1 MSTKT
6 FRLGAVLSVT
16 TGTLLCEIGDVYA
29 ILNHMTGDNLFT
41 HQLPRAM
48 RECRP
53 FLLRQFP
60 SLPHASPEDVGPENW
75 ARWLHARIQEHGDSF
90 DVAPIPPQQH
100 DRIDPL
106 TELAGMVGPDRVAVV
121 VAPNKNSPAE
131 SAD

>member
-1 MSTKT
+1 VSKKT

-16 TGTLLCEIGDVYA
+16 TGTLLCDIGDVYA

-41 HQLPRAM
+41 HQLPRAA

-60 SLPHASPEDVGPENW
+60 HLPHASPEDVGPENW
-75 ARWLHARIQEHGDSF
+75 APWLHARIEEHGDSF
-90 DVAPIPPQQH
+90 DVEPIPPQQH

-106 TELAGMVGPDRVAVV
+106 TELAELVGPERVV
-121 VAPNKNSPAE
+121 VIARPSAE
-131 SAD
+131 NED